1 MKRNRIHYSYVFTIY
16 VCTCSM
22 FWNNRFMK
30 MFMIMQ
36 STIALFLWFCL
47 KEHALTR
54 KSNMESTSF
63 TLQSRL
69 SQSFLLWYYSIQKN
83 SFETALL
90 NRIINEFI
98 FEPIKSFWNI
108 ATSYASKVRL
118 ANSQWIMT
126 SFTILYDFGLS
137 SIISISTSK

>member
-1 MKRNRIHYSYVFTIY
+1 
-16 VCTCSM
+16 
-22 FWNNRFMK
+22 

-98 FEPIKSFWNI
+98 FEPIKSF
-108 ATSYASKVRL
+108 
-118 ANSQWIMT
+118 
-126 SFTILYDFGLS
+126 
-137 SIISISTSK
+137 